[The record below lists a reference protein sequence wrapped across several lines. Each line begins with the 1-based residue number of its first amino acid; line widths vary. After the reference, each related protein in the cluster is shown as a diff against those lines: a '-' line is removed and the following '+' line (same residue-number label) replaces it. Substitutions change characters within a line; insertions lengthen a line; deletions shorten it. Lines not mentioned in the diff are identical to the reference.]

1 MGGRRRRRKATT
13 HGGDDDGKQSSCL
26 IRIESSTTADDVGDV
41 DHPHPPVWSNDFVR
55 SIEKKSPQQI
65 TSADAT
71 PSVMNIGLQIVR
83 GTIDKLTSR
92 NQKKTMNK
100 TDSDISVKP
109 TSIQLRLWPILLNS
123 FETKSRINNST
134 ALNVV
139 GIAPTGT
146 GKTISYVVPMI
157 SQCVRLLS
165 ESARVCQSINLTNV
179 HGLVLVPTREL
190 AIQVSKEFHLVAKI
204 ANKYLA
210 KCNPVE
216 AESLMRVESI
226 AVYGGVDIQ
235 SQVASLLGK
244 NESSFHG
251 STFLSLVVT
260 ATAGRLL
267 DILKNSDSEKMTVA
281 SVFSHLQ
288 AIVFDE
294 ADRIAVNA
302 DMAGQVDDI
311 ISILR
316 DIQVNSDPMSGDFVS
331 CLVSATLPHQVQE
344 MCEKWVPRSRIVVTA
359 DYVTMENKQS
369 TNLNCKSHT
378 SDDNK
383 ESFKEDEHIEKRN
396 SEQNLD
402 LSSIP
407 SNIVQTLHV
416 CSNHKKPKKLII
428 TLQRIYKKQNEVK
441 VGRFTVNN
449 RLSIVF
455 FAQIKT
461 LKYVSKLLIKEGLRC
476 VELYGSLNQMEREKR
491 LLEFKS
497 GKTPILL
504 ATDIA
509 ARGIHVNNVNYVIN
523 YDFPSSLDQYVHRCG
538 RAGRKEAL
546 KGATSQYPP
555 TVYSF
560 FTREYSAIAVSVVDL
575 LKSCKAW
582 IDPNLIALIE
592 ENKDEKKKRKRGD
605 ESTENATGA
614 GEKEGDDDSDSDNNQ
629 FSFLG
634 KIVLKRALHVSKA
647 EDSDDDDDDDDETT

>member
-1 MGGRRRRRKATT
+1 MGGNRQRRRKATD
-13 HGGDDDGKQSSCL
+13 GDEDVQQSSCL
-26 IRIESSTTADDVGDV
+26 VRIESSTTAVDDA
-41 DHPHPPVWSNDFVR
+41 VWSADFVR
-55 SIEKKSPQQI
+55 CIEKKSPQPI
-65 TSADAT
+65 TDAI
-71 PSVMNIGLQIVR
+71 PSVMSIGLQIVR

-109 TSIQLRLWPILLNS
+109 TPIQMRLWPTLLNS
-123 FETKSRINNST
+123 FESKSRINNST
-134 ALNVV
+134 PLNVV
-139 GIAPTGT
+139 GIASTGT
-146 GKTISYVVPMI
+146 GKTMSYVVPII
-157 SQCVRLLS
+157 SQCVRLLC
-165 ESARVCQSINLTNV
+165 EAQSINLTNV
-179 HGLVLVPTREL
+179 HGLVIVPTREL

-210 KCNPVE
+210 KCSSVD
-216 AESLMRVESI
+216 AESIMRVESI
-226 AVYGGVDIQ
+226 AVYGGVDIE
-235 SQVASLLGK
+235 SQVESLMGK

-251 STFLSLVVT
+251 STFTSLVVA

-267 DILKNSDSEKMTVA
+267 DILKDSYSEKVLVA
-281 SVFSHLQ
+281 SVFSNLQ

-294 ADRIAVNA
+294 ADRMAVNT
-302 DMAGQVDDI
+302 DMARQVDDLL
-311 ISILR
+311 SILR
-316 DIQVNSDPMSGDFVS
+316 DVQVNSDPMSGDFVS
-331 CLVSATLPHQVQE
+331 CLVSATLPNKVQE
-344 MCEKWVPRSRIVVTA
+344 MCEKWVPRSRIVVRA

-369 TNLNCKSHT
+369 MNLTCKSHT

-383 ESFKEDEHIEKRN
+383 ESLKQYEHMEERD
-396 SEQNLD
+396 SARNLD
-402 LSSIP
+402 LSPIP

-428 TLQRIYKKQNEVK
+428 TLQRIYKNQNEGK

-461 LKYVSKLLIKEGLRC
+461 LKYVSKLLIKERLRC

-523 YDFPSSLDQYVHRCG
+523 YDFPSSLDQYIHRCG

-546 KGATSQYPP
+546 KGETSDYPP

-560 FTREYSAIAVSVVDL
+560 FTREYSAMAVSVVDV

-582 IDPNLIALIE
+582 IDPNLIALIV
-592 ENKDEKKKRKRGD
+592 ENKEGKKKRKRKRGD
-605 ESTENATGA
+605 ESTGA
-614 GEKEGDDDSDSDNNQ
+614 RGKESDDDSDSDNHQ

-634 KIVLKRALHVSKA
+634 KSVLKRALNVSDA
-647 EDSDDDDDDDDETT
+647 EDSDDDETT

>member
-1 MGGRRRRRKATT
+1 
-13 HGGDDDGKQSSCL
+13 
-26 IRIESSTTADDVGDV
+26 
-41 DHPHPPVWSNDFVR
+41 
-55 SIEKKSPQQI
+55 
-65 TSADAT
+65 
-71 PSVMNIGLQIVR
+71 
-83 GTIDKLTSR
+83 
-92 NQKKTMNK
+92 
-100 TDSDISVKP
+100 
-109 TSIQLRLWPILLNS
+109 
-123 FETKSRINNST
+123 
-134 ALNVV
+134 
-139 GIAPTGT
+139 
-146 GKTISYVVPMI
+146 
-157 SQCVRLLS
+157 
-165 ESARVCQSINLTNV
+165 
-179 HGLVLVPTREL
+179 
-190 AIQVSKEFHLVAKI
+190 
-204 ANKYLA
+204 
-210 KCNPVE
+210 
-216 AESLMRVESI
+216 
-226 AVYGGVDIQ
+226 
-235 SQVASLLGK
+235 
-244 NESSFHG
+244 
-251 STFLSLVVT
+251 
-260 ATAGRLL
+260 
-267 DILKNSDSEKMTVA
+267 
-281 SVFSHLQ
+281 
-288 AIVFDE
+288 
-294 ADRIAVNA
+294 
-302 DMAGQVDDI
+302 
-311 ISILR
+311 
-316 DIQVNSDPMSGDFVS
+316 
-331 CLVSATLPHQVQE
+331 
-344 MCEKWVPRSRIVVTA
+344 
-359 DYVTMENKQS
+359 MENKQS

-449 RLSIVF
+449 WLSIVF

-614 GEKEGDDDSDSDNNQ
+614 GEKEGDDDSDSDNNH
-629 FSFLG
+629 FFFLLG
-634 KIVLKRALHVSKA
+634 IVVLRGLFVVSA
-647 EDSDDDDDDDDETT
+647 ADSSDDDDDDETT

>member
-1 MGGRRRRRKATT
+1 MGGNRRRRRKANAD
-13 HGGDDDGKQSSCL
+13 GDEDVQQSSCL
-26 IRIESSTTADDVGDV
+26 VRIESSTTAVDDAGDAEQ
-41 DHPHPPVWSNDFVR
+41 VWTVNFVR
-55 SIEKKSPQQI
+55 SIEKKSPQPS

-71 PSVMNIGLQIVR
+71 PSVMSIGLQIVR

-100 TDSDISVKP
+100 TDSVLTVKP
-109 TSIQLRLWPILLNS
+109 TPIQLRLWPTLLNS
-123 FETKSRINNST
+123 FESKSCINNST
-134 ALNVV
+134 PLNVV

-146 GKTISYVVPMI
+146 GKTISYVVPII
-157 SQCVRLLS
+157 SQCVCLLC
-165 ESARVCQSINLTNV
+165 EAAPARVCQLINLTNV

-210 KCNPVE
+210 KYSPVD
-216 AESLMRVESI
+216 AESIVMRVESI
-226 AVYGGVDIQ
+226 AVYGGVDIE
-235 SQVASLLGK
+235 SQVESLMGK
-244 NESSFHG
+244 NESSLYEP
-251 STFLSLVVT
+251 TFTSLVVA

-267 DILKNSDSEKMTVA
+267 DILKDSSSEKVSVA
-281 SVFSHLQ
+281 SVFSNLQ

-294 ADRIAVNA
+294 ADRMAVNT
-302 DMAGQVDDI
+302 DMAAQVEDI
-311 ISILR
+311 LSILR
-316 DIQVNSDPMSGDFVS
+316 DVQVNSDPMSGDFVS
-331 CLVSATLPHQVQE
+331 CLVSATLPNQVQE
-344 MCEKWVPRSRIVVTA
+344 MCEKWVPRSRVVVKA

-369 TNLNCKSHT
+369 TNLTCKSHT
-378 SDDNK
+378 SDDNE
-383 ESFKEDEHIEKRN
+383 ESLKEDEHIEKKN

-428 TLQRIYKKQNEVK
+428 TLQRIYKKQNEGK

-497 GKTPILL
+497 GKIPILL

-523 YDFPSSLDQYVHRCG
+523 YDFPSSLDQYIHRCG

-546 KGATSQYPP
+546 KGETSEYPP

-560 FTREYSAIAVSVVDL
+560 FTREYSAMAVSVVDL

-592 ENKDEKKKRKRGD
+592 ENKDGKKKRKRRD

-614 GEKEGDDDSDSDNNQ
+614 GEIVGDDDSDSDNNQ

-634 KIVLKRALHVSKA
+634 KIVLKRALHVSDA
-647 EDSDDDDDDDDETT
+647 GDSDDDDDETT